1 MLSRLALCALALLLA
16 AAPRVHAQEYSPL
29 RWYLMGGAN
38 VPLGNTSDLLQSGY
52 NFGFAVTWREPGHPV
67 GVRFDLNYAS
77 NNATREL
84 QNQGSVATGLNITGG
99 WADTWSASVNLE
111 AQHLFSRTTY
121 GYVIAGVGA
130 YYTQVQLTEYG
141 YGYVCNPW
149 WGYCYYGNG
158 NAVVAS
164 TSTTR
169 FGWNGGVGMAFRL
182 QGPTLFIEARYT
194 RIETSPQPLEFVPIT
209 IGLRF

>member
-16 AAPRVHAQEYSPL
+16 AAPRVQAQEYSPL

-149 WGYCYYGNG
+149 WGYCYYGTG

-164 TSTTR
+164 NSTTR

-194 RIETSPQPLEFVPIT
+194 RIETSPQPIEFVPIT

>member
-1 MLSRLALCALALLLA
+1 MLPRLALCAFTALLA
-16 AAPRVHAQEYSPL
+16 AAPGAFAQEYSPV
-29 RWYLMGGAN
+29 RWYLFGGAN
-38 VPLGNTSDLLQSGY
+38 PPLGNTSDILQSGWD
-52 NFGFAVTWREPGHPV
+52 FGFALAWREPGHPL
-67 GVRFDLNYAS
+67 GVRLDLNYAS
-77 NNATREL
+77 NNATRALLSE
-84 QNQGSVATGLNITGG
+84 GSAATGLNITGG
-99 WADTWSASVNLE
+99 WADIWSASLNLE
-111 AQHLFSRTTY
+111 AQHLFSPTTY
-121 GYVIAGVGA
+121 GYLIGGIGA

-149 WGYCYYGNG
+149 WGYCYYGTG

-164 TSTTR
+164 NSTTR

-194 RIETSPQPLEFVPIT
+194 RIETSPQPLEFVPVT

>member
-1 MLSRLALCALALLLA
+1 MLPRLAPCAVAVLLA
-16 AAPRVHAQEYSPL
+16 AASPAFAQEYSPL
-29 RWYLMGGAN
+29 RWYIMGGAN
-38 VPLGNTSDLLQSGY
+38 VALNNTSDILQSGY
-52 NFGFAVTWREPGHPV
+52 NVGFAVTWREPGHPV

-84 QNQGSVATGLNITGG
+84 QNQGSAATGLNITGG
-99 WADTWSASVNLE
+99 WADIWSASVNLE
-111 AQHLFSRTTY
+111 AQHLFSPTTY
-121 GYVIAGVGA
+121 GYLIGGIGA

-149 WGYCYYGNG
+149 WGYCYYGSG
-158 NAVVAS
+158 STVVAS
-164 TSTTR
+164 NSTTK

>member
-1 MLSRLALCALALLLA
+1 MLSRPALCALALLLLT
-16 AAPRVHAQEYSPL
+16 APRAYAQEYSPL
-29 RWYLMGGAN
+29 RWYIMGGAN
-38 VPLGNTSDLLQSGY
+38 VPLSNTADILQTGY
-52 NFGFAVTWREPGHPV
+52 NFGFAVTWREPGRPV
-67 GVRFDLNYAS
+67 GVRFDFNYAS

-84 QNQGSVATGLNITGG
+84 QNQGSQATGLNITGG
-99 WADTWSASVNLE
+99 WADIWSASVNLE
-111 AQHLFSRTTY
+111 AQHLFSPTTY
-121 GYVIAGVGA
+121 GYLIGGIGA

-149 WGYCYYGNG
+149 WGYCYYGSG

-164 TSTTR
+164 NSTTR

>member
-1 MLSRLALCALALLLA
+1 MLSRRALCALALLLA

-38 VPLGNTSDLLQSGY
+38 VPLSNTSDILQSGY

-67 GVRFDLNYAS
+67 GVRFDLNYTS
-77 NNATREL
+77 NNPTREL
-84 QNQGSVATGLNITGG
+84 QNQGSAATGLNITGG
-99 WADTWSASVNLE
+99 WADIWSASVNLE

-149 WGYCYYGNG
+149 WGYCYYGTG

-164 TSTTR
+164 NSTTR
-169 FGWNGGVGMAFRL
+169 FGWNGGAGMAFRL

>member
-1 MLSRLALCALALLLA
+1 MLSRRALCALALLLA

-38 VPLGNTSDLLQSGY
+38 VPLSNTSDILQSGY

-67 GVRFDLNYAS
+67 GVRFDLNYTS

-84 QNQGSVATGLNITGG
+84 QNQGSAATGLNITGG

>member
-1 MLSRLALCALALLLA
+1 MLQRLALCAFVLLLA
-16 AAPRVHAQEYSPL
+16 AAPRAFAQEYSPL
-29 RWYLMGGAN
+29 RWYMFGGVNA
-38 VPLGNTSDLLQSGY
+38 PLSNTGDILQTGYDL
-52 NFGFAVTWREPGHPV
+52 GFAVAWREPGHPV
-67 GVRFDLNYAS
+67 GVRLDINYAS
-77 NNATREL
+77 NNATRALLSE
-84 QNQGSVATGLNITGG
+84 GAAATGLNITGG
-99 WADTWSASVNLE
+99 WANIWSASVNLE
-111 AQHLFSRTTY
+111 AQHLLSSTTY
-121 GYVIAGVGA
+121 AYLIGGVGA
-130 YYTQVQLTEYG
+130 YYTEVQLTEYG

-164 TSTTR
+164 NSTTR

-182 QGPTLFIEARYT
+182 QGSTLFIEARYT

>member
-1 MLSRLALCALALLLA
+1 MLSRLGLCALALLLV
-16 AAPRVHAQEYSPL
+16 AAPRAYSQEYSPL
-29 RWYLMGGAN
+29 RWYIMGGAN
-38 VPLGNTSDLLQSGY
+38 VPLSNTADILQSGY
-52 NFGFAVTWREPGHPV
+52 NFGFAVTWREPGRPV
-67 GVRFDLNYAS
+67 GVRFDFNYAS

-84 QNQGSVATGLNITGG
+84 QNQGSQATGLNITGG
-99 WADTWSASVNLE
+99 WADIWSASVNLE
-111 AQHLFSRTTY
+111 AQHLFSPTTY
-121 GYVIAGVGA
+121 GYLIGGIGA

-149 WGYCYYGNG
+149 WGYCYYGSG

-164 TSTTR
+164 NSTTR

>member
-1 MLSRLALCALALLLA
+1 MLPRLAPCALAVLLGA
-16 AAPRVHAQEYSPL
+16 ASPAFAQEYSPL
-29 RWYLMGGAN
+29 RWYIMGGAN
-38 VPLGNTSDLLQSGY
+38 VALNNTSDILQSGY
-52 NFGFAVTWREPGHPV
+52 NVGFAVTWREPGHPV

-77 NNATREL
+77 NNATHEL
-84 QNQGSVATGLNITGG
+84 QNQGSAATGLNITGG
-99 WADTWSASVNLE
+99 WADIWSASVNLE
-111 AQHLFSRTTY
+111 AQHLFSPTTY
-121 GYVIAGVGA
+121 GYLIGGIGA

-149 WGYCYYGNG
+149 WGYCYYGSG

-164 TSTTR
+164 TSTTK

>member
-1 MLSRLALCALALLLA
+1 MLPRLALCIFAVLLA
-16 AAPRVHAQEYSPL
+16 AAPRGHAQEYSPL
-29 RWYLMGGAN
+29 RWYIMGGAN
-38 VPLGNTSDLLQSGY
+38 PPLGNTSDILQTGY
-52 NFGFAVTWREPGHPV
+52 TLGFAVTWREPGHPL
-67 GVRFDLNYAS
+67 GVRFDLDYAS
-77 NNATREL
+77 NNATRAL
-84 QNQGSVATGLNITGG
+84 QNIGSAATGLNITGG
-99 WADTWSASVNLE
+99 WADIWSASVNLE
-111 AQHLFSRTTY
+111 AQHLLSSTTY
-121 GYVIAGVGA
+121 AYLIGGVGA
-130 YYTQVQLTEYG
+130 YYTEVQLTEYG

-164 TSTTR
+164 NSTTR

-182 QGPTLFIEARYT
+182 QGSTLFIEARYT

>member
-1 MLSRLALCALALLLA
+1 MLSRLGLCALALLLV
-16 AAPRVHAQEYSPL
+16 AAPRAYAQEYSPL
-29 RWYLMGGAN
+29 RWYIMGGAN
-38 VPLGNTSDLLQSGY
+38 VPLSNTADILQSGY
-52 NFGFAVTWREPGHPV
+52 NFGFAVTWREPGRPV
-67 GVRFDLNYAS
+67 GVRFDFNYAS

-84 QNQGSVATGLNITGG
+84 QSQGSQATGLNITGG
-99 WADTWSASVNLE
+99 WADIWSASVNLE
-111 AQHLFSRTTY
+111 AQHLFSPTTY
-121 GYVIAGVGA
+121 GYLIGGIGA

-149 WGYCYYGNG
+149 WGYCYYGSG

-164 TSTTR
+164 NSTTR

-209 IGLRF
+209 IGFRF

>member
-1 MLSRLALCALALLLA
+1 MPSRLALSAFLFLLA
-16 AAPRVHAQEYSPL
+16 AAPQAFAQEYSPL
-29 RWYLMGGAN
+29 RWSLMGGAN
-38 VPLGNTSDLLQSGY
+38 VSLSNTSDLLQSGY
-52 NFGFAVTWREPGHPV
+52 NVGFALTWREPGHPL
-67 GVRFDLNYAS
+67 GVRFDFDYTS
-77 NNATREL
+77 NNATRDL
-84 QNQGSVATGLNITGG
+84 LNQGSAATGLNITGG
-99 WADTWSASVNLE
+99 WADIWSASMNLE
-111 AQHLFSRTTY
+111 AQHLFSSTTY
-121 GYVIAGVGA
+121 GYLIGGVGA

-149 WGYCYYGNG
+149 WGYCYSGTGNP
-158 NAVVAS
+158 VVAS

-169 FGWNGGVGMAFRL
+169 FGWNGGVGLAFRL

>member
-1 MLSRLALCALALLLA
+1 MQPRPALCVFAVLLS
-16 AAPRVHAQEYSPL
+16 AAPAAFAQEYSPV
-29 RWYLMGGAN
+29 RWYIFGGAN
-38 VPLGNTSDLLQSGY
+38 APLSNTSDILQTGY
-52 NFGFAVTWREPGHPV
+52 DLGFAVTWREPGHPI

-77 NNATREL
+77 NNVTRAL
-84 QNQGSVATGLNITGG
+84 LNQGSVATGLNITGG
-99 WADTWSASVNLE
+99 WADIWSGSVNLE
-111 AQHLFSRTTY
+111 AQHLFSSTTY
-121 GYVIAGVGA
+121 GYLIGGVGA
-130 YYTQVQLTEYG
+130 YYTQMQLTQYG
-141 YGYVCNPW
+141 YGYVCDPW
-149 WGYCYYGNG
+149 WGYCYYGTG

-164 TSTTR
+164 NSATK

>member
-1 MLSRLALCALALLLA
+1 MLSRRALCALALLLA

-38 VPLGNTSDLLQSGY
+38 VPLSNTSDILQSGY
-52 NFGFAVTWREPGHPV
+52 NFGFAGTWREPGHPV
-67 GVRFDLNYAS
+67 GVRFDLNYTS

-84 QNQGSVATGLNITGG
+84 QNQGSAATGLNITGG
-99 WADTWSASVNLE
+99 WADIWSASVNLE

>member
-1 MLSRLALCALALLLA
+1 MLSRRALCALALLLA

-38 VPLGNTSDLLQSGY
+38 VPLSNTSDILQSGY
-52 NFGFAVTWREPGHPV
+52 NFGFEVTWREPGHPV
-67 GVRFDLNYAS
+67 GVRFDLNYTS

-84 QNQGSVATGLNITGG
+84 QNQGSAATGLNITGG
-99 WADTWSASVNLE
+99 WADIWSASVNLE